1 MKSSQWLILILLAA
15 VVGTALYLG
24 VTLSLKKAFKYT
36 PPAADNTRYQQMIE
50 QKRRMEDIK
59 RRQKQLMRN
68 QKQRIRDMQRR

>member
-1 MKSSQWLILILLAA
+1 MLIFLTA

-24 VTLSLKKAFKYT
+24 VTLSLKKAFEYT
-36 PPAADNTRYQQMIE
+36 PPAVDDSRSRKMIE

-59 RRQKQLMRN
+59 QRQKQLMRD